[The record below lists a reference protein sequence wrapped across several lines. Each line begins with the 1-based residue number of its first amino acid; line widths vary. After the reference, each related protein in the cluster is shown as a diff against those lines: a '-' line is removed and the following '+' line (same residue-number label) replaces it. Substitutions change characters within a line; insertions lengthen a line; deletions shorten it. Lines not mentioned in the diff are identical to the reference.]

1 MGKIL
6 AGGQSE
12 RSIERNPGWG
22 DQGRLC
28 EGSAVRVESGK
39 TERVKA
45 EIMR

>member
-1 MGKIL
+1 MIRVTGKGL
-6 AGGQSE
+6 LYSTL
-12 RSIERNPGWG
+12 ERNPGWG